1 MYNLVACE
9 SVAEAVS
16 DGYMIHC
23 MSYAGVHSVGKLLS
37 HFLLWMWWT
46 IGHSLWWNMVAVKK
60 AYHVGKQ
67 RSLTLVRM

>member
-23 MSYAGVHSVGKLLS
+23 MSCAGVHSVGKLLCP
-37 HFLLWMWWT
+37 FLL
-46 IGHSLWWNMVAVKK
+46 
-60 AYHVGKQ
+60 
-67 RSLTLVRM
+67 